1 MRHEQI
7 GIKNLTE
14 FYLRIVYQNTAP
26 LLYSP
31 FYMMF
36 HRQPRLFVESE
47 LIGEDDVCKLETDPD
62 AFIEK
67 MLKRQSDVKSKAPG
81 NIAKAQAKQKI
92 DIFQR

>member
-1 MRHEQI
+1 
-7 GIKNLTE
+7 
-14 FYLRIVYQNTAP
+14 
-26 LLYSP
+26 
-31 FYMMF
+31 MMF

-92 DIFQR
+92 DYDKRHFPEVSPTRPMHMHTSTHIMFTYTCMHA